1 MYMENYNYGLKDFDE
16 KLKWWKS
23 LKSKEKQQWLLVF
36 VNNLTFEENNKDLS
50 DNWFESALDYEP
62 EPYKNEIPC
71 PIIENTIYPPELKR
85 SQYMDR
91 STMEFINS
99 QLENCKNYMSDS
111 QELMNSINEVDS
123 EYWEKYGHLVSK
135 YNQKFS

>member
-23 LKSKEKQQWLLVF
+23 LKSKEKQQWMLIFL
-36 VNNLTFEENNKDLS
+36 NNSKFEENNNDVS

-62 EPYKNEIPC
+62 EPYKNETPFQML
-71 PIIENTIYPPELKR
+71 EKTIDPPELKR

-91 STMEFINS
+91 STIEFINC

-111 QELMNSINEVDS
+111 KELMDSINEVDS

-135 YNQKFS
+135 YSQKFS